1 MTRKITAATA
11 VLALLATGCSASTD
25 SSAPGGTLITGG
37 TSTATST
44 PIPSPTTTPAPATT
58 TAGRTPTVAEV
69 TASPSAEAST
79 TAVPTI
85 AAATPTVSL
94 DPSPLAGTGG
104 GPQQPS
110 SVPTL
115 NSITDEDRGRA
126 LEAAKA
132 IVAAYTSGKP
142 YKEWSEELYPMVDPE
157 VQKEYG
163 PNVRLDLLK
172 GTVIS
177 AELVDDPTLKVP
189 GGDNPYWL
197 TVSVRVE
204 GSLSPAYY
212 VRLHRTAERP
222 NKWKASH
229 ILEPQGYKL
238 FAEKWLKQHNK

>member
-1 MTRKITAATA
+1 MTRKITATA
-11 VLALLATGCSASTD
+11 AALALLATGCSASTD
-25 SSAPGGTLITGG
+25 SSAPGGTLITSG

-44 PIPSPTTTPAPATT
+44 PTPSSTTPAPATT
-58 TAGRTPTVAEV
+58 TAGRTPTVTEV

-79 TAVPTI
+79 TAASTT

-94 DPSPLAGTGG
+94 DPSPLVGTGG

-142 YKEWSEELYPMVDPE
+142 YKEWSEELYPMIDPKL
-157 VQKEYG
+157 QNHYG
-163 PNVRLDLLK
+163 PNSRIDVFK
-172 GTVIS
+172 GTVTS

-197 TVSVRVE
+197 TVCVKVE
-204 GSLSPAYY
+204 GSISPAYY

-222 NKWKASH
+222 DKWKASH
-229 ILEPQGYKL
+229 ILEPQGFNSFVK
-238 FAEKWLKQHNK
+238 EQMKEQNK